1 MNQLG
6 PRPILFSE
14 RLPTG
19 VMVHFEEGVSVFFSA
34 RFLFEQREV
43 QPNQIFLTDDGTF
56 AHGGDRVFL
65 IRSSIPNTE
74 ITTRVGFVASHRTCL
89 PSRLA

>member
-6 PRPILFSE
+6 PHHILFSE

-56 AHGGDRVFL
+56 ARGGECGSREANDARETTPPEKPL
-65 IRSSIPNTE
+65 TE
-74 ITTRVGFVASHRTCL
+74 
-89 PSRLA
+89 

>member
-6 PRPILFSE
+6 PHPILFSE

-56 AHGGDRVFL
+56 AHGGERG
-65 IRSSIPNTE
+65 SHEANHAPE
-74 ITTRVGFVASHRTCL
+74 TTVPIERTAY
-89 PSRLA
+89 S